1 MIPIPL
7 EIRQALLEADA
18 QQKQAYAML
27 RGFMLGSAEVDKAKE
42 YSITKDFSALIPQAP
57 EIPNNTPSESNG
69 STDLNTK

>member
-7 EIRQALLEADA
+7 EIKQALLEADV

-42 YSITKDFSALIPQAP
+42 YSITKDFSALTPQAP